1 MRYSLKSGLLALSLS
16 LGSMSAALAQ
26 GTQPGRLPE
35 PDSWLLVGL
44 ALAAAVAVSLK
55 KRK

>member
-1 MRYSLKSGLLALSLS
+1 MQTSLKSRLLGLALSL
-16 LGSMSAALAQ
+16 GMVGEALAQ
-26 GTQPGRLPE
+26 TQPGRLPE

-44 ALAAAVAVSLK
+44 ALAAAIAVSLK